1 MVERYSE
8 EIKHT
13 KISFGKFK
21 YENQSSKIHRFMP
34 SDISVIKNEKTF
46 FQKIIDGLK
55 AIVNVFKKLYSLIEL
70 VK

>member
-13 KISFGKFK
+13 KISFGRFK

-34 SDISVIKNEKTF
+34 SDISVINNEKSF
-46 FQKIIDGLK
+46 FQKLFEWLK
-55 AIVNVFKKLYSLIEL
+55 AIIDVFKKIYSAT
-70 VK
+70 